1 MLTITKLKM
10 WKDPGYTR
18 GCVEIPPA
26 GSKKLPAADY
36 TLAQGETLRP
46 RKNST
51 LTALE
56 LPLPYTQMF
65 EMSYLYIEASDGN
78 GNLALFGWI
87 ESIEQTASSE
97 AAVLI
102 RWSVDWWRS
111 YSGSAVFGR
120 ARVTHCAD
128 AAYKRPY
135 RNEPRK
141 WKVSH
146 SNPLIIGSREY
157 PYCVVIA
164 YNEVEHKSEDVT
176 INNVPAVAQWT
187 VTNIRYAFWECNLM
201 SGKDSKLID
210 NHTLYNP
217 SLRDVFSG
225 NIDEILGINPES
237 ITGIFILPYL
247 AWSKFGDTIHGDP
260 NIAGSKFAYLRKI
273 DSADSGGLS
282 FNLDQEYVSDD
293 YRRTIIMD
301 PNGSIVGTLPWGY
314 AADHIEAYADVGA
327 VSASLRVALRKTDGA
342 LNPPAFDPVASAT
355 EGLSVDIPGLT
366 CPVNSNGWSSYV
378 YSGQR
383 DYEMRTKE
391 AQRSAKAFEGV
402 MSGGLIGSIVGQGQ
416 KEDSKF
422 PTGAIVGGALG
433 AGASYLLSGV
443 MDDKLQ
449 ELTDQLHSNQTSNLL
464 MGGGGEGF
472 AYVPAVKDWYIV
484 QLIADDVSMSEYGDN
499 ITLNGYETDMTIPNV
514 TSLIT
519 TGGAFSC
526 SDLVIRGNLPPQAKQ
541 EIKSKLESGVYI
553 TENNPSGVEP

>member
-18 GCVEIPPA
+18 GCLEIPPA
-26 GSKKLPAADY
+26 GSRKLPAADY
-36 TLAQGETLRP
+36 SSDTTLRP

-56 LPLPYTQMF
+56 LPLSYTQVF

-87 ESIEQTASSE
+87 ESIEQTASAE
-97 AAVLI
+97 AAILI

-111 YSGSAVFGR
+111 YSDSAVFKR
-120 ARVTHCAD
+120 ARVTHCANSSF
-128 AAYKRPY
+128 KRPY

-164 YNEVEHKSEDVT
+164 FNEVEHKSEDVS
-176 INNVPAVAQWT
+176 IGGVPAVAQWT

-201 SGKDSKLID
+201 SGKDSKTID
-210 NHTLYNP
+210 NNSYDNP
-217 SLRDVFSG
+217 SLRDVFTG
-225 NIDEILGINPES
+225 NIDEILGINPET

-247 AWSKFGDTIHGDP
+247 AWSKFGSTIHGDP
-260 NIAGSKFAYLRKI
+260 NITGSKFAYLRKT

-282 FNLDQEYVSDD
+282 FDLDQEYVSDD

-327 VSASLRVALRKTDGA
+327 VSASLRVAMRKTDGE
-342 LNPPAFDPVASAT
+342 LNPPAFDAVASSA

-383 DYEMRTKE
+383 DYEIRTKE

-416 KEDSKF
+416 QGENKF

-443 MDDKLQ
+443 TDDKLQ

-472 AYVPAVKDWYIV
+472 AYAPAVKDWYIV
-484 QLIADDVSMSEYGDN
+484 QLVADDVSMDEYEDN
-499 ITLNGYETDMTIPNV
+499 IALNGYETDMTVPDV
-514 TSLIT
+514 TSFIT
-519 TGGAFSC
+519 AGGAFSC
-526 SDLVIRGNLPPQAKQ
+526 SDLVITGDLPPQAKQ

-553 TENNPSGVEP
+553 TENNPSGVVP

>member
-26 GSKKLPAADY
+26 GSRKLPAADY
-36 TLAQGETLRP
+36 SSDTSLRP

-56 LPLPYTQMF
+56 LPLSFTQVF

-78 GNLALFGWI
+78 GSLALFGWI
-87 ESIEQTASSE
+87 ESIEQTATAE

-111 YSGSAVFGR
+111 YSDSAVFGR
-120 ARVTHCAD
+120 ARVTHCAN
-128 AAYKRPY
+128 AASKRPY

-146 SNPLIIGSREY
+146 SNPLIIGDRTY

-164 YNEVEHKSEDVT
+164 YNEVENKSEDVS
-176 INNVPAVAQWT
+176 IGGVPAVAQWT

-201 SGKDSKLID
+201 SGKDTKTIEGHSY
-210 NHTLYNP
+210 TNP
-217 SLRDVFSG
+217 SLRDVFTG
-225 NIDEILGINPES
+225 NIDEILGINPEN
-237 ITGIFILPYL
+237 ITGIFVLPYL

-260 NIAGSKFAYLRKI
+260 NIAGSKFAYLRKT

-282 FNLDQEYVSDD
+282 FDLDTEYVSDD
-293 YRRTIIMD
+293 YHKTVIMD

-314 AADHIEAYADVGA
+314 TTDHIEAYADVGA
-327 VSASLRVALRKTDGA
+327 VSASLRVSMRLTEGA
-342 LNPPAFDPVASAT
+342 LDPPAFDAVASSA

-383 DYEMRTKE
+383 EYETRTKE
-391 AQRSAKAFEGV
+391 AQRTAKAFEGV

-416 KEDSKF
+416 QGESRI
-422 PTGAIVGGALG
+422 PTGTIVGGAVG
-433 AGASYLLSGV
+433 AGASYLLSGIT
-443 MDDKLQ
+443 DDKLQ
-449 ELTDQLHSNQTSNLL
+449 ELTDQYHSNQSSNLL
-464 MGGGGEGF
+464 IGGGGEGF

-484 QLIADDVSMSEYGDN
+484 QMIADDVSLNEYN
-499 ITLNGYETDMTIPNV
+499 INVLLNGYETDMTVPDV
-514 TSLIT
+514 TSFIT
-519 TGGAFSC
+519 AGGAFSC
-526 SDLVIRGNLPPQAKQ
+526 SDLVITGDLPPQAKQ
-541 EIKSKLESGVYI
+541 EIKSKFESGVYI
-553 TENNPSGVEP
+553 TENNPSGDEP